1 MKWRNFVLV
10 TGVLVFMLT
19 SSAASQDWVDIKSSK
34 ELRALHSNKTFKFT
48 FMGVPVVANYRA
60 DGKGLL
66 ISADLR
72 MPCTW
77 EVKGNDQVCISDE
90 RSNFCWKYQHSKKN
104 PEEYVRTSTPG
115 GHMQIL
121 KVEDGIPDF

>member
-1 MKWRNFVLV
+1 MEKLRVSNRCIGVRAHDPCSV
-10 TGVLVFMLT
+10 TGLGGHQKLEGT
-19 SSAASQDWVDIKSSK
+19 PRPSLKQ
-34 ELRALHSNKTFKFT
+34 TFKLT
-48 FMGVPVVANYRA
+48 FMGVPVVAHYRA
-60 DGKGLL
+60 DGKGIL

-104 PEEYVRTSTPG
+104 PEEYVRTSSPG